1 MKKKGSWLLKLL
13 LLLLSSL
20 SSILPNLN
28 IIFCTHLYTQL
39 IFNTLFTPTFLSSS
53 HGDPRMQANFCL
65 PIWFWRYKENIRK
78 RTERKYYL
86 GHQRIF
92 TVFNPTPVIIPTELE
107 VSCFHVLDKDVRSS
121 DIRPIMTEIFGRSFF
136 IPLAKNLPLVG
147 PCYFTPRIIYFIE
160 AFMSPFLLHLPI

>member
-1 MKKKGSWLLKLL
+1 MKKKVLGYLNYYYYYSHLYLQSCPTLT
-13 LLLLSSL
+13 SSSAPTCTHSL
-20 SSILPNLN
+20 FSTPCLHQHSLVHLMEIPECRQIFVYQFGFGGIKKTSGREQKGN
-28 IIFCTHLYTQL
+28 II
-39 IFNTLFTPTFLSSS
+39 
-53 HGDPRMQANFCL
+53 
-65 PIWFWRYKENIRK
+65 W
-78 RTERKYYL
+78 
-86 GHQRIF
+86 RIF